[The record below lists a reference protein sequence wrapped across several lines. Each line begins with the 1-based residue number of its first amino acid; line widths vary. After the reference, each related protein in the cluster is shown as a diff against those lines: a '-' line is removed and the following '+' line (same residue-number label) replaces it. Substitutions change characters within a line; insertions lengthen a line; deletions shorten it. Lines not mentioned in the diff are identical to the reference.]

1 MKRFI
6 PTILALAIASPAL
19 ADGDAELQNV
29 GSCLAFAV
37 VRADLDGKADIPA
50 DMLPGL
56 NALKDEF
63 MFRATAAKLQEE
75 EAQKI
80 IVKALVDQ
88 NSYKAEH
95 GLAALEGAYG
105 TLCKNIAATL
115 MVKPQ
120 QP

>member
-1 MKRFI
+1 MMKRFAPI
-6 PTILALAIASPAL
+6 ILAMTMASPAL
-19 ADGDAELQNV
+19 ADGNAELQNV
-29 GSCLAFAV
+29 GSCLAFAF
-37 VRADLDGKADIPA
+37 VRADMDGKADIPA
-50 DMLPGL
+50 DKLKGL

-63 MFRATAAKLQEE
+63 MFRATAAKLPEE
-75 EAQKI
+75 DAQKI

-95 GLAALEGAYG
+95 GLAALENAYG

-120 QP
+120 

>member
-1 MKRFI
+1 MKRFAPI
-6 PTILALAIASPAL
+6 ILAMTMASPAL
-19 ADGDAELQNV
+19 ADGNAELQNV
-29 GSCLAFAV
+29 GSCLAFAF
-37 VRADLDGKADIPA
+37 VRADMDGKADIPA
-50 DMLPGL
+50 DKLKGL

-63 MFRATAAKLQEE
+63 MFRATAAKLPEE
-75 EAQKI
+75 DAQKI

-95 GLAALEGAYG
+95 GLAALENAYG

-120 QP
+120 